1 MFSLL
6 NDIIL
11 SPDSSVQVNMHAWW
25 CVVLCSALRRSY
37 IIRSTNLFPHVILS
51 HSCEPWSTLSLHTL
65 IQSAHQP
72 SPASPP
78 TISSLPTNHLQPP
91 HQPSPASPPT
101 ISSLPRSQCNP
112 KSFCIPNYHT
122 HVLVVVNPLIL
133 HPITTKFPSPIH
145 QLSNLFLTII
155 LQLITESFNAITILL
170 SVLRSPLTQHVD
182 TTQVDKLMTTV
193 TRRLNDM
200 RWEVRDSTLEFV
212 ANLYQDV
219 KGNAM

>member
-11 SPDSSVQVNMHAWW
+11 SPDSSVQVSMHAWR

-65 IQSAHQP
+65 IQ
-72 SPASPP
+72 PA
-78 TISSLPTNHLQPP
+78 

-112 KSFCIPNYHT
+112 KSFSIPNYHT
-122 HVLVVVNPLIL
+122 HALVVVNPLML
-133 HPITTKFPSPIH
+133 HPITTKYPSPTH
-145 QLSNLFLTII
+145 QLVISNSFLTII

-219 KGNAM
+219 KGNGM